1 MQLNVI
7 QWAFGVTMWEI
18 FTCGR
23 TPYSGVP
30 AMSLLKTLKR
40 GERLEKP
47 DNKALNEEM

>member
-1 MQLNVI
+1 
-7 QWAFGVTMWEI
+7 MWEI

-40 GERLEKP
+40 GERLERP
-47 DNKALNEEM
+47 ENKALNDQM